1 MDGDYCCLIENL
13 RDSGPGFK
21 FYVARGELLDIL
33 IRMLHLGRMVEDY
46 AWLQGLPVAALVFG
60 MPLDVMMLMMI
71 MMMILLWMIASMTK
85 KMQLMVTVIIT
96 IVCVVDG
103 DVDGVLRSW

>member
-1 MDGDYCCLIENL
+1 MDGDYCCLVENL

-46 AWLQGLPVAALVFG
+46 AWL
-60 MPLDVMMLMMI
+60 
-71 MMMILLWMIASMTK
+71 
-85 KMQLMVTVIIT
+85 
-96 IVCVVDG
+96 
-103 DVDGVLRSW
+103 